1 MTLKL
6 IRNDITKMKTE
17 AIVNA
22 ANEQLKAGSGVCG
35 AIFNKAGYRQL
46 TEACNAIGHCDTG
59 DAVITPGFDLCRYII
74 HTVGP
79 IWRGGKYREPEQ
91 LKSCYIRSLELARKY
106 EIESISFPL
115 ISAGIYGYPRDEAI
129 MIAFEAI
136 QEFLQDN
143 EMEVNL
149 VFYDRKSFLSSNV
162 RFDAVSRY
170 ITSNYYEPVQ
180 EERQLVHYNQAFD
193 HAIPLGR
200 KPAKQSRKLEDL
212 IKYKGETFSEML
224 LRLIDEKGYTD
235 VETYKRANIDRKL
248 FSKIRNK
255 EYQPSKPTALA
266 LCIALKLNRD
276 EARDLLATAGY
287 ALSHSNVTDIIVEY
301 FLSIENYNI
310 FEVNETLFYFD
321 QPVL

>member
-79 IWRGGKYREPEQ
+79 IWRGGKYGEPEL

-136 QEFLQDN
+136 Q
-143 EMEVNL
+143 
-149 VFYDRKSFLSSNV
+149 
-162 RFDAVSRY
+162 
-170 ITSNYYEPVQ
+170 
-180 EERQLVHYNQAFD
+180 
-193 HAIPLGR
+193 
-200 KPAKQSRKLEDL
+200 
-212 IKYKGETFSEML
+212 
-224 LRLIDEKGYTD
+224 
-235 VETYKRANIDRKL
+235 
-248 FSKIRNK
+248 
-255 EYQPSKPTALA
+255 
-266 LCIALKLNRD
+266 
-276 EARDLLATAGY
+276 
-287 ALSHSNVTDIIVEY
+287 
-301 FLSIENYNI
+301 
-310 FEVNETLFYFD
+310 
-321 QPVL
+321 